1 MTRYQKKKMKRFIMW
16 QMCIYLFIVG
26 MMFWWL
32 DNRWLAT
39 VLTGIAIILYTAVVG
54 RIIRKSKNI
63 SNARNKT
70 NRTNRV
76 SRGNR
81 IIGAKTGNHPYA
93 NSKGKPVRK
102 PNIYLE
108 YEPTDKNDTDSF
120 GQNEMEKVEEAR
132 EESEWQ
138 VHRQRVKD
146 LIEKSQKEQIREK
159 HEQLEEEV
167 KKNAHWSE
175 LSPLKDEKHDP
186 GNIKKEEQ
194 VFTRED
200 FSMEGSGKKEIRE
213 KHEQLEEKVK
223 KNAHWSELSPS
234 KDEKRDSNNMK
245 KEEQVPVKERFAM
258 REEVSPDGAKR
269 KEIASESSKI
279 NLEKKET
286 YIRPSLAMLNPMKK
300 KAVTECREALSQQAE
315 LLEETLES
323 FGVKAKV
330 LNVTQGPAI
339 TRYELQPERGVKVS
353 KVTNLSDDIALNMAA
368 PSIRIEA
375 PIPGKAA
382 IGIEVPNKETSLVTF
397 REIIEKSGDKRSKAL
412 LPFAIGKNIS
422 GDSVIFD
429 LTKAPHLLI
438 AGATGSGKSVCINT
452 LILSLLFSAEPE
464 HVKLLLIDPK
474 VVELNRYNGIPHL
487 ITPVISDPKKATT
500 SLKWAVQEMED
511 RYQEFASMGVRDIEG
526 YHQKESKESM
536 PYVMIIID
544 ELADL
549 MMVAAKDVEDTIC
562 RLAQKARAAGI
573 HLVLATQRPSV
584 DVITGLIKANIP
596 SRIAFSVA
604 SQIDSRTILDM
615 AGAEKL
621 LGRGDMLFH
630 PVGVNKPMRIQ
641 GAFLEDEEVQKTVQY
656 LKQFD
661 ITNMLGDRLE
671 EEIDKKEELVEEEI
685 GESEDVFQDALRI
698 AFEHQQISISML
710 QRKLKMGF
718 NRAARLIDEMEER
731 GYVGPSEGTKPR
743 KVITGSHSTKI
754 E

>member
-1 MTRYQKKKMKRFIMW
+1 
-16 QMCIYLFIVG
+16 
-26 MMFWWL
+26 MFWWL
-32 DNRWLAT
+32 DNRWLSIFLS
-39 VLTGIAIILYTAVVG
+39 VIMIILYTAIVG
-54 RIIRKSKNI
+54 RIIRKSK
-63 SNARNKT
+63 STRNRRV
-70 NRTNRV
+70 RTTGTGGSKLNSDDTD
-76 SRGNR
+76 SRR
-81 IIGAKTGNHPYA
+81 D
-93 NSKGKPVRK
+93 PVRK

-108 YEPTDKNDTDSF
+108 YEPTEKVDANLS
-120 GQNEMEKVEEAR
+120 GQSEREKVERQAK

-138 VHRQRVKD
+138 IHRQRVRD

-159 HEQLEEEV
+159 HEQLEQEV
-167 KKNAHWSE
+167 KKSSHWVDISPQKEENPDSHNAKTEKQVLSE
-175 LSPLKDEKHDP
+175 ALFS
-186 GNIKKEEQ
+186 KKEPISTEER
-194 VFTRED
+194 FL
-200 FSMEGSGKKEIRE
+200 KKEPVPTE
-213 KHEQLEEKVK
+213 KLVP
-223 KNAHWSELSPS
+223 N
-234 KDEKRDSNNMK
+234 
-245 KEEQVPVKERFAM
+245 KECFST
-258 REEVSPDGAKR
+258 REEVPTEGTER
-269 KEIASESSKI
+269 KELNPESSKI

-300 KAVTECREALSQQAE
+300 KAVTECREKLDQQAE

-330 LNVTQGPAI
+330 RNVTQGPAI

-382 IGIEVPNKETSLVTF
+382 IGIEVPNSETSLVTF
-397 REIIEKSGDKRSKAL
+397 REIIERSGDKRSRAL

-452 LILSLLFSAEPE
+452 LILSLLYSAEPE

-487 ITPVISDPKKATT
+487 ITPVISDPKKATA

-549 MMVAAKDVEDTIC
+549 MMVAAKEVEDTIC

-630 PVGVNKPMRIQ
+630 PVGTNKPMRIQ
-641 GAFLEDEEVQKTVQY
+641 GAFLEDDEVQKTVQY

-661 ITNMLGDRLE
+661 VTNRFGESLE
-671 EEIDKKEELVEEEI
+671 AEIEKKEELMDEEP

-743 KVITGSHSTKI
+743 KVITSSHSTKI